1 MTAQIV
7 EIGGQKIA
15 MLPADDYARLVAIAE
30 DRDDIAAAD
39 AADKRRAEGE
49 EYVPFSLIN
58 SIIQGENALRAWRNH
73 RGMTL
78 ESLAEQT
85 GSRKSALSDL
95 ENGKANGKPALWR
108 KLAEALNVTV
118 DEIMPE

>member
-1 MTAQIV
+1 MVYQ
-7 EIGGQKIA
+7 
-15 MLPADDYARLVAIAE
+15 ADSSAVVE
-30 DRDDIAAAD
+30 DRADILAAD
-39 AADKRRAEGE
+39 AADRRRADGE
-49 EYVPFSLIN
+49 EYVPFWLIN
-58 SIIQGENALRAWRNH
+58 SIIQGENALRAWRNY

-78 ESLAEQT
+78 ETLAEQT
-85 GSRKSALSDL
+85 GSRKSALSDI

>member
-7 EIGGQKIA
+7 EIGGKKIV
-15 MLPADDYARLVAIAE
+15 MLPAEDYERLIAIAE
-30 DRDDIAAAD
+30 EQDDIAAAD

-49 EYVPFSLIN
+49 EYIPFSLID
-58 SIIQGENALRAWRNH
+58 SIIKGENALRAWRNH

-78 ESLAEQT
+78 ETLAEQT

-95 ENGKANGKPALWR
+95 ENGKAQGKPALWR
-108 KLAEALNVTV
+108 KLADALNVSV
-118 DEIMPE
+118 DEILPE